1 DTSKGVDGVNTGRLQ
16 FRRPGRRYAM
26 WKEFDQALNAVLCAR
41 ANSPCVLSSHT
52 VPIANIDDAA

>member
-1 DTSKGVDGVNTGRLQ
+1 
-16 FRRPGRRYAM
+16 M

-52 VPIANIDDAA
+52 VPITNIDDAA